1 MRQEGFEAQYAERW
15 QAFEAL
21 LDAET
26 LDAEQASTFPKRYR
40 EICAHLALARD
51 RRFSL
56 HLVERLNN
64 LVLRGHNVL
73 YQAPPA
79 PWHRLWHFFA
89 AAFPRLVRAEIRWV
103 LLSTLLFFGPL
114 IGMSV
119 AIQFHPPLV
128 YSVMSGE
135 QVRDVESMY
144 SPDARRIG
152 RPRDANDDAFMFGFY
167 IRNNIGVAFRTFAGG
182 VLLGLGSLF
191 FMVYNGLVIG
201 TVSGHLY
208 HVGYGSTFFP
218 FVVGHGS
225 FELTA
230 IVFAGA
236 AGMRMGFALINPGA
250 KSRSR
255 ALRDAAKRAVQIIY
269 GAAAML
275 VIAAFVEAFWSPQ
288 DAIPDHV
295 KYGVGTALWVLV
307 LGYFA
312 IAGTADGD

>member
-1 MRQEGFEAQYAERW
+1 MRQEGFEARYADRW

-21 LDAET
+21 LDAKA
-26 LDAEQASTFPKRYR
+26 LDAEQTAAFPKRYR

-56 HLVERLNN
+56 HLVERLND
-64 LVLRGHNVL
+64 LVLRGHNL
-73 YQAPPA
+73 FYQAPPA
-79 PWHRLWHFFA
+79 PWHRVWHFFA
-89 AAFPRLVRAEIRWV
+89 AAFPRLIRAEIRMV

-114 IGMSV
+114 FGMGI
-119 AIQFHPPLV
+119 AIQIHPPLV

-135 QVRDVESMY
+135 QVRNFESMY
-144 SPDARRIG
+144 EPDTRRVG

-182 VLLGLGSLF
+182 ILLGLGSLF
-191 FMVYNGLVIG
+191 FIVYNGLAIG
-201 TVSGHLY
+201 TVAGHLH

-236 AGMRMGFALINPGA
+236 AGMRMGFALIDPRG

-255 ALRDAAKRAVQIIY
+255 ALRDAAKRAIQIVY

-275 VIAAFVEAFWSPQ
+275 VIAAFVEAFWSPSAVIS
-288 DAIPDHV
+288 DSV
-295 KYGVGTALWVLV
+295 KYVVGAALWVLV
-307 LGYFA
+307 FAYFA
-312 IAGTADGD
+312 IAGSADGD